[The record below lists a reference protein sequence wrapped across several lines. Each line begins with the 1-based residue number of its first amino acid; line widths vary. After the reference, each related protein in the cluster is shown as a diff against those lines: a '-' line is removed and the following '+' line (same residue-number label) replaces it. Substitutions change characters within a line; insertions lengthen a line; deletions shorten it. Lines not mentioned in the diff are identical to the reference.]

1 MKKGLLG
8 CLVLFLIIAIGGGYA
23 AYRFLY
29 LPGKAYVQ
37 SLAQLKVVPELDAK
51 IVNQQPFTPP
61 ADQVLSASQVQR
73 FVGTQQ
79 AVRAQLGTR
88 VKDLE
93 AKYRML
99 GEALKD
105 SGKQPSLTETF
116 GALKDLAGLYVDAK
130 KAQVDALNAA
140 GLSLAEYEWTRARVY
155 EASGLPLDTTF
166 QQIIRDAS
174 AGRTPDST
182 TIEKP
187 EAAPAVPAANQ
198 KLVEPHTK
206 ELAEGA
212 ALAFFGL

>member
-1 MKKGLLG
+1 MKRGLLG
-8 CLVLFLIIAIGGGYA
+8 CLVLFLIIAIGGAYA

-61 ADQVLSASQVQR
+61 SDQVLSASQVQR
-73 FVGTQQ
+73 FMGTQQ
-79 AVRAQLGTR
+79 AIRTQLGTR
-88 VKDLE
+88 VKELE
-93 AKYRML
+93 AKYRTL
-99 GEALKD
+99 GDALKD
-105 SGKQPSLTETF
+105 SGRTPSLTETL
-116 GALKDLAGLYVDAK
+116 GALKELAGLYVDAK
-130 KAQVDALNAA
+130 KTQVDALNAA

-166 QQIIRDAS
+166 QQIIRDAT
-174 AGRTPDST
+174 AGRNPDST

-187 EAAPAVPAANQ
+187 AAAPAVPDANR
-198 KLVEPHTK
+198 KLIEPHTK